1 MSVIGLCY
9 WGEAGVS
16 HSQIFVNP
24 PPIAAPEIFSKNTLM
39 INTLLKKATET
50 FNKPTVSQ
58 PISQP
63 EPTPEPT
70 PEPLLP
76 AGRETIPH
84 RKDTGGPTTVAGYTQ
99 GDEVTAVVARK
110 ECPHP
115 KMLFIEV
122 PDWEG
127 LAITYVQD
135 KRDWRTGDRMK
146 VKFARMRPDYTL
158 EFDGPKGPH
167 RNKFGRRA

>member
-1 MSVIGLCY
+1 
-9 WGEAGVS
+9 
-16 HSQIFVNP
+16 
-24 PPIAAPEIFSKNTLM
+24 M
-39 INTLLKKATET
+39 INELIKKTAQS
-50 FNKPTVSQ
+50 FNKSTTSKAISQ
-58 PISQP
+58 PGPAP
-63 EPTPEPT
+63 EPTPEPA
-70 PEPLLP
+70 P
-76 AGRETIPH
+76 
-84 RKDTGGPTTVAGYTQ
+84 KDTGGPTSVAGYTQ

-122 PDWEG
+122 PDWDG

-167 RNKFGRRA
+167 RNKFGRRN

>member
-1 MSVIGLCY
+1 
-9 WGEAGVS
+9 
-16 HSQIFVNP
+16 
-24 PPIAAPEIFSKNTLM
+24 M
-39 INTLLKKATET
+39 INQLIKKTAET

-63 EPTPEPT
+63 NAAPEPPKDAT
-70 PEPLLP
+70 SP
-76 AGRETIPH
+76 AP
-84 RKDTGGPTTVAGYTQ
+84 KDTGGPTKVAGYTQ
-99 GDEVTAVVARK
+99 GDEVTAAVARK

-167 RNKFGRRA
+167 RNKFGRRN